1 MENIISTCESKME
14 KTVTALNN
22 EFTTLRTG
30 RASAN
35 LFNNLSVEYYGAQ
48 TPLSQVGTISVPEA
62 RMVVIQPWDKTVLP
76 AIEKAILKSDL
87 GLTPNNDGKLIRIN
101 FPALTADRRK
111 DLAKQAKQIAEKSKV
126 SIRNIRR
133 EAIDEIK
140 ALEKKSEIGE
150 DDQKIGDA
158 KIQKLTDKYVAE
170 IGNITVAK
178 EKEIME
184 I

>member
-1 MENIISTCESKME
+1 MQNVINNCENKMN
-14 KTVTALNN
+14 KTIQALEN
-22 EFTTLRTG
+22 EYQNLRTG
-30 RASAN
+30 RASAA
-35 LFNNLSVEYYGAQ
+35 LFNNIQVEYYGAP
-48 TPLSQVGTISVPEA
+48 TPLSQVGSISIPEA

-111 DLAKQAKQIAEKSKV
+111 ELAKMAKQTAEKSKV

-140 ALEKKSEIGE
+140 ALQKNSDISE
-150 DDQKIGDA
+150 DDQKTGEA
-158 KIQKLTDKYVAE
+158 KVQKLTDAFVEK
-170 IGNITVAK
+170 ITKISADK